1 MADSNR
7 LGTYHITSNLQEYE
21 TARSNTFEF
30 LVQDL
35 DDLLYPQYSYDGTNE
50 KDPNKLIRGSVKTGG
65 RTTYQDIIKL
75 SVNKM
80 FVPHFDLGM
89 IEIKRGNSSVKFA
102 DTPTWQSGTLELQDF
117 VGLETKSALM
127 AWQAL
132 AYDVVT
138 DTQGRAADWID
149 NSDEARATGKQ
160 VIRKGYKRNCKLLE
174 YTPDYELLRTWTLV
188 GCWIKSIQ
196 ESPFEVSGTGG
207 RQITVTLEYD
217 RAIMEIDNSRYNQP
231 DLAGKNSSETNVNN
245 G

>member
-7 LGTYHITSNLQEYE
+7 LGTYHITSDLQEYE
-21 TARSNTFEF
+21 TARSNTFE
-30 LVQDL
+30 LIVDESL
-35 DDLLYPQYSYDGTNE
+35 SDLLYPEYSYDGTNE
-50 KDPNKLIRGSVKTGG
+50 ADETKLIKGSVKANG
-65 RTTYQDIIKL
+65 RNKIQDIIKL

-89 IEIKRGNSSVKFA
+89 IEIKRGNSTVKFA

-117 VGLETKSALM
+117 VGLETKSVLM

-132 AYDVVT
+132 AYDVIS
-138 DTQGRAADWID
+138 DTQGRAKDWID
-149 NSDEARATGKQ
+149 NSYEATSSGKT
-160 VIRKGYKRNCKLLE
+160 VIRKGYKRNCKLVE

-217 RAIMEIDNSRYNQP
+217 RAIMEVNKERYNQP
-231 DLAGKNSSETNVNN
+231 DYSKQ
-245 G
+245 